1 MNKRKRVNRI
11 PAAIQCHGRPGACP
25 ACTVDYIANDWDAKI
40 WHDDATR
47 DVVHTERKFAPAMT
61 GHPLAN
67 MMRPG
72 KAGWRIHDRCSYAV
86 PTRDQKRFS

>member
-40 WHDDATR
+40 WHNDMAR
-47 DVVHTERKFAPAMT
+47 DVVHTERKFPGPVAPRNALPNFT
-61 GHPLAN
+61 EARYTIRWIWFPL
-67 MMRPG
+67 
-72 KAGWRIHDRCSYAV
+72 HQ
-86 PTRDQKRFS
+86 QKRFS